1 MLRTLIF
8 FSTFHALATMM
19 VPAYLVHAAVHLT
32 QHTLQLSTA
41 AAAAAAAAAANGSPE
56 AAAVAAAAGEA
67 AAAMTD
73 ARLLP
78 TVVGLLTIPLL
89 PLLDKPIEHALEYAF
104 GRVWP
109 LPPRPL
115 GAPASRRSHRS
126 ITQPERVLHLHEQV
140 VTPAMHAVLEANAK
154 ATSRRA

>member
-1 MLRTLIF
+1 
-8 FSTFHALATMM
+8 
-19 VPAYLVHAAVHLT
+19 
-32 QHTLQLSTA
+32 
-41 AAAAAAAAAANGSPE
+41 
-56 AAAVAAAAGEA
+56 
-67 AAAMTD
+67 MTD

-126 ITQPERVLHLHEQV
+126 ITQPERALHLQV

-154 ATSRRA
+154 ATSHHA